1 MRHRVRY
8 CIGGRRFE
16 EITVPSFSP
25 ACMMAKLRPGVR
37 IRGYHEWPA
46 RSACRNMRRRSDP
59 TIDASI
65 LARLTA
71 TKEIGI
77 SSVGH
82 RRKLF
87 VAAARLLANDGRR
100 APELE
105 LAATEAERRHLTIM
119 FLDFVGSTE
128 LSRSLDPEDMRQVIL
143 RYQQAVFGEITRLKG
158 HVAKFIG
165 DGVLAYFAY
174 LATVTWHRPSKK
186 GMKSKEQGD
195 ARSASDPFPPR
206 RYPLGGP
213 EVFQH
218 VLRTVNPERDV
229 NACAAS
235 PVSPC
240 NPSL

>member
-1 MRHRVRY
+1 
-8 CIGGRRFE
+8 
-16 EITVPSFSP
+16 
-25 ACMMAKLRPGVR
+25 
-37 IRGYHEWPA
+37 
-46 RSACRNMRRRSDP
+46 MRRRSDP

-71 TKEIGI
+71 KEIGI

-158 HVAKFIG
+158 M
-165 DGVLAYFAY
+165 
-174 LATVTWHRPSKK
+174 WPS
-186 GMKSKEQGD
+186 S
-195 ARSASDPFPPR
+195 
-206 RYPLGGP
+206 
-213 EVFQH
+213 
-218 VLRTVNPERDV
+218 
-229 NACAAS
+229 
-235 PVSPC
+235 
-240 NPSL
+240 